1 MPGFYIVHITRGSRI
16 GDTSMGIFLRNIG
29 KKIPNG
35 SQSLRSCWYSLE
47 ALRQHWL
54 SWEVHVTAELYSQ
67 LAHLVPWRVI
77 QPSFEEP
84 CAPRMWIFFFYAC
97 WVACC
102 SQFVWKAE
110 WSASWGL
117 GRGKMLSLDF
127 VDAQLTAVQLCL
139 GALAQPE
146 LSVCPQSWSKD
157 EVVQVLRNPVLLNS
171 WHTRERTRVTNRT
184 CLLSRHGFRSG

>member
-84 CAPRMWIFFFYAC
+84 CAPRMWIFFFLC
-97 WVACC
+97 V
-102 SQFVWKAE
+102 
-110 WSASWGL
+110 
-117 GRGKMLSLDF
+117 LS
-127 VDAQLTAVQLCL
+127 
-139 GALAQPE
+139 
-146 LSVCPQSWSKD
+146 
-157 EVVQVLRNPVLLNS
+157 
-171 WHTRERTRVTNRT
+171 
-184 CLLSRHGFRSG
+184 CLLFSICLEGGMECQLRAWPRQDVVVGFRRRTADSSAAMLGCFSTTWTERLSTELI